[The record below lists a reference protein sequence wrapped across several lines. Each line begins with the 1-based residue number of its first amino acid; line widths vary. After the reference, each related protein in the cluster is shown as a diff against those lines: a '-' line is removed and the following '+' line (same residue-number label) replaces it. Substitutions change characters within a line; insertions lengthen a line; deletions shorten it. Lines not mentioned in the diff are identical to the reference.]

1 MGNLVAYPYE
11 KMLTRSPEKDDY
23 FPELVDSIP
32 EKVDV
37 LIWLSQILALILYT
51 ITTNPLKMQYMT
63 NTSIMRVGGV
73 SLKAISHILSALTL
87 FAGLLLITSCEK
99 EITPP
104 AYQSQLQ
111 RYHTESLALQQ
122 VTADSVHRF
131 QLKVSDFAVAYP
143 EVTSEQLYHQIRQN
157 IYDAYLVIGIEPGAW
172 GEDKEIEF
180 TFGNQ

>member
-1 MGNLVAYPYE
+1 M
-11 KMLTRSPEKDDY
+11 KDIS
-23 FPELVDSIP
+23 F
-32 EKVDV
+32 
-37 LIWLSQILALILYT
+37 
-51 ITTNPLKMQYMT
+51 
-63 NTSIMRVGGV
+63 TSIKRVGGAN
-73 SLKAISHILSALTL
+73 LRFISHILS
-87 FAGLLLITSCEK
+87 LLLLSAVLLLATSCEK

-131 QLKVSDFAVAYP
+131 QLKVSDFAVAFP

-172 GEDKEIEF
+172 GEDEHIEF
-180 TFGNQ
+180 TFGDQ

>member
-1 MGNLVAYPYE
+1 MNIYFEYISTGHRFN
-11 KMLTRSPEKDDY
+11 TR
-23 FPELVDSIP
+23 V
-32 EKVDV
+32 
-37 LIWLSQILALILYT
+37 
-51 ITTNPLKMQYMT
+51 
-63 NTSIMRVGGV
+63 V
-73 SLKAISHILSALTL
+73 ST
-87 FAGLLLITSCEK
+87 FVWGLLLTISCALSSCEK

-131 QLKVSDFAVAYP
+131 QQKVSDFAVAFP

-180 TFGNQ
+180 TFGN

>member
-1 MGNLVAYPYE
+1 
-11 KMLTRSPEKDDY
+11 
-23 FPELVDSIP
+23 
-32 EKVDV
+32 
-37 LIWLSQILALILYT
+37 
-51 ITTNPLKMQYMT
+51 MQYMT

-73 SLKAISHILSALTL
+73 SLKAISHILSILIL
-87 FAGLLLITSCEK
+87 FAGLLFTSCEK

-157 IYDAYLVIGIEPGAW
+157 I
-172 GEDKEIEF
+172 GEDEQIEF

>member
-1 MGNLVAYPYE
+1 M
-11 KMLTRSPEKDDY
+11 KDIS
-23 FPELVDSIP
+23 F
-32 EKVDV
+32 
-37 LIWLSQILALILYT
+37 
-51 ITTNPLKMQYMT
+51 
-63 NTSIMRVGGV
+63 TSIKRVGGAN
-73 SLKAISHILSALTL
+73 LRFISHILS
-87 FAGLLLITSCEK
+87 LLLLSAVLLLATSCEK

-157 IYDAYLVIGIEPGAW
+157 IYDAYLTIGIEPGAW
-172 GEDKEIEF
+172 GEDKHIEF
-180 TFGNQ
+180 TFGDQ

>member
-1 MGNLVAYPYE
+1 MWLVLSHQEPQTQYKSEIKE
-11 KMLTRSPEKDDY
+11 KT
-23 FPELVDSIP
+23 
-32 EKVDV
+32 
-37 LIWLSQILALILYT
+37 LSRQESLDGLRISQKSAKT
-51 ITTNPLKMQYMT
+51 PLFT
-63 NTSIMRVGGV
+63 EFSDGLGGV
-73 SLKAISHILSALTL
+73 SLKAISHILSILIL

-131 QLKVSDFAVAYP
+131 QLKVSDFAVAFP

-157 IYDAYLVIGIEPGAW
+157 IYDAYLTIGIEPGAW

>member
-1 MGNLVAYPYE
+1 
-11 KMLTRSPEKDDY
+11 
-23 FPELVDSIP
+23 
-32 EKVDV
+32 
-37 LIWLSQILALILYT
+37 
-51 ITTNPLKMQYMT
+51 MQYMT
-63 NTSIMRVGGV
+63 NISIMRVGGV

-131 QLKVSDFAVAYP
+131 QMKVESLAVTYP
-143 EVTSEQLYHQIRQN
+143 EVTSEELYTKIRQN
-157 IYDAYLVIGIEPGAW
+157 IYDAYLTIGIEPGTW

-180 TFGNQ
+180 TFGKY

>member
-1 MGNLVAYPYE
+1 
-11 KMLTRSPEKDDY
+11 
-23 FPELVDSIP
+23 
-32 EKVDV
+32 
-37 LIWLSQILALILYT
+37 
-51 ITTNPLKMQYMT
+51 MQYMT

-131 QLKVSDFAVAYP
+131 QMKVESLAVTYP
-143 EVTSEQLYHQIRQN
+143 EVTSEELYTKIRQN

-172 GEDKEIEF
+172 DDDEQIEF

>member
-1 MGNLVAYPYE
+1 M
-11 KMLTRSPEKDDY
+11 KDIS
-23 FPELVDSIP
+23 F
-32 EKVDV
+32 
-37 LIWLSQILALILYT
+37 
-51 ITTNPLKMQYMT
+51 
-63 NTSIMRVGGV
+63 TSIKRVGGAN
-73 SLKAISHILSALTL
+73 LRFISHILS
-87 FAGLLLITSCEK
+87 LLLLSAVLLLATSCEK

-157 IYDAYLVIGIEPGAW
+157 IYDAYLTIGIEPGAW
-172 GEDKEIEF
+172 GDDEQIEF

>member
-1 MGNLVAYPYE
+1 MVISNI
-11 KMLTRSPEKDDY
+11 
-23 FPELVDSIP
+23 SINFVHNYYKP
-32 EKVDV
+32 TEDAVYDKYKYHA
-37 LIWLSQILALILYT
+37 S
-51 ITTNPLKMQYMT
+51 
-63 NTSIMRVGGV
+63 GGV
-73 SLKAISHILSALTL
+73 FLKAISHILSALTL

-131 QLKVSDFAVAYP
+131 QMKVESLAVTYP
-143 EVTSEQLYHQIRQN
+143 EVTSEELYTKIRQN

-172 GEDKEIEF
+172 GDDKEIEF
-180 TFGNQ
+180 TFGN

>member
-1 MGNLVAYPYE
+1 M
-11 KMLTRSPEKDDY
+11 KDIS
-23 FPELVDSIP
+23 F
-32 EKVDV
+32 
-37 LIWLSQILALILYT
+37 
-51 ITTNPLKMQYMT
+51 
-63 NTSIMRVGGV
+63 TSIKRVGGAN
-73 SLKAISHILSALTL
+73 LRFISHILS
-87 FAGLLLITSCEK
+87 LLLLSAVLLLATSCEK

-172 GEDKEIEF
+172 GEDEHIEF
-180 TFGNQ
+180 TFGDQ

>member
-1 MGNLVAYPYE
+1 MHYLCTQYVDKNNEYEGHFIHEHQASGGGANL
-11 KMLTRSPEKDDY
+11 R
-23 FPELVDSIP
+23 F
-32 EKVDV
+32 
-37 LIWLSQILALILYT
+37 
-51 ITTNPLKMQYMT
+51 
-63 NTSIMRVGGV
+63 
-73 SLKAISHILSALTL
+73 ISHILSILYL

-157 IYDAYLVIGIEPGAW
+157 IYDAYLTIGIEPGAW

>member
-1 MGNLVAYPYE
+1 M
-11 KMLTRSPEKDDY
+11 
-23 FPELVDSIP
+23 
-32 EKVDV
+32 
-37 LIWLSQILALILYT
+37 YT
-51 ITTNPLKMQYMT
+51 ITTKPTEDAVYDKYKYHA
-63 NTSIMRVGGV
+63 SGGV
-73 SLKAISHILSALTL
+73 SLKTISHILSALTL

-131 QLKVSDFAVAYP
+131 QLKVSDMAVAYP
-143 EVTSEQLYHQIRQN
+143 EVTSERLYHQIRQN
-157 IYDAYLVIGIEPGAW
+157 IYDAYLTIGIEPGSW
-172 GEDKEIEF
+172 GDDEQIEF

>member
-1 MGNLVAYPYE
+1 
-11 KMLTRSPEKDDY
+11 
-23 FPELVDSIP
+23 
-32 EKVDV
+32 
-37 LIWLSQILALILYT
+37 
-51 ITTNPLKMQYMT
+51 MQYMT

-73 SLKAISHILSALTL
+73 SLKAILHISSILYL

-143 EVTSEQLYHQIRQN
+143 EVTSEQLYYQIRQN
-157 IYDAYLVIGIEPGAW
+157 IYDAYLTIGIEPGAW
-172 GEDKEIEF
+172 GDDEQIEF

>member
-1 MGNLVAYPYE
+1 M
-11 KMLTRSPEKDDY
+11 KDIS
-23 FPELVDSIP
+23 F
-32 EKVDV
+32 
-37 LIWLSQILALILYT
+37 
-51 ITTNPLKMQYMT
+51 
-63 NTSIMRVGGV
+63 TSIKRVGGAN
-73 SLKAISHILSALTL
+73 LRFISHILS
-87 FAGLLLITSCEK
+87 LLLLSAVLLLATSCEK

-157 IYDAYLVIGIEPGAW
+157 IYDAYLVIGIEPGSW
-172 GEDKEIEF
+172 GEDKQIEF

>member
-1 MGNLVAYPYE
+1 MVIKKIIAFPLVFCPICITFAHN
-11 KMLTRSPEKDDY
+11 MLTK
-23 FPELVDSIP
+23 
-32 EKVDV
+32 
-37 LIWLSQILALILYT
+37 
-51 ITTNPLKMQYMT
+51 TTNMKDISF
-63 NTSIMRVGGV
+63 TSIKRVGGAN
-73 SLKAISHILSALTL
+73 LRFISHILS
-87 FAGLLLITSCEK
+87 LLLLS
-99 EITPP
+99 

-180 TFGNQ
+180 TFGKY

>member
-1 MGNLVAYPYE
+1 
-11 KMLTRSPEKDDY
+11 
-23 FPELVDSIP
+23 
-32 EKVDV
+32 
-37 LIWLSQILALILYT
+37 
-51 ITTNPLKMQYMT
+51 MQYMT
-63 NTSIMRVGGV
+63 NTSIMRVGGG

-131 QLKVSDFAVAYP
+131 QLKVSDFAVAFP

-180 TFGNQ
+180 TFGNY

>member
-1 MGNLVAYPYE
+1 M
-11 KMLTRSPEKDDY
+11 KDIS
-23 FPELVDSIP
+23 FSSI
-32 EKVDV
+32 K
-37 LIWLSQILALILYT
+37 
-51 ITTNPLKMQYMT
+51 
-63 NTSIMRVGGV
+63 RVGGAN
-73 SLKAISHILSALTL
+73 LRFISHILS
-87 FAGLLLITSCEK
+87 LLLLSAVLLLATSCEK

-157 IYDAYLVIGIEPGAW
+157 IYDAYLVIGIEPSAW
-172 GEDKEIEF
+172 GEDEHIEF
-180 TFGNQ
+180 TFGDQ

>member
-1 MGNLVAYPYE
+1 
-11 KMLTRSPEKDDY
+11 
-23 FPELVDSIP
+23 
-32 EKVDV
+32 
-37 LIWLSQILALILYT
+37 
-51 ITTNPLKMQYMT
+51 MQYMT
-63 NTSIMRVGGV
+63 NTSIMRECGD
-73 SLKAISHILSALTL
+73 SLKAISHILSILTL
-87 FAGLLLITSCEK
+87 FAGLLLLTSCEK

-131 QLKVSDFAVAYP
+131 QLKVSDFAVAFP

-172 GEDKEIEF
+172 GDDEQIEF

>member
-1 MGNLVAYPYE
+1 M
-11 KMLTRSPEKDDY
+11 KDIS
-23 FPELVDSIP
+23 F
-32 EKVDV
+32 
-37 LIWLSQILALILYT
+37 
-51 ITTNPLKMQYMT
+51 
-63 NTSIMRVGGV
+63 TSIKRVGGAN
-73 SLKAISHILSALTL
+73 LRFISHILS
-87 FAGLLLITSCEK
+87 LLLLSAVLLLATSCEK

-131 QLKVSDFAVAYP
+131 QLKVSDFAVAFP

-157 IYDAYLVIGIEPGAW
+157 IYDAYLVIGIEPDVW

>member
-1 MGNLVAYPYE
+1 M
-11 KMLTRSPEKDDY
+11 KDIS
-23 FPELVDSIP
+23 FSSI
-32 EKVDV
+32 K
-37 LIWLSQILALILYT
+37 
-51 ITTNPLKMQYMT
+51 
-63 NTSIMRVGGV
+63 RVGGAN
-73 SLKAISHILSALTL
+73 LRFISHILS
-87 FAGLLLITSCEK
+87 LLLLSAVLLLATSCEK

-131 QLKVSDFAVAYP
+131 QLKVSDFAVAFP

-157 IYDAYLVIGIEPGAW
+157 IYNAYLTIGIEPGAW
-172 GEDKEIEF
+172 GDDEQIEF

>member
-1 MGNLVAYPYE
+1 
-11 KMLTRSPEKDDY
+11 
-23 FPELVDSIP
+23 
-32 EKVDV
+32 
-37 LIWLSQILALILYT
+37 
-51 ITTNPLKMQYMT
+51 MQYMT

-73 SLKAISHILSALTL
+73 SLKAISHILSILIL

-131 QLKVSDFAVAYP
+131 QLKVSDFAVAFP

-172 GEDKEIEF
+172 GADEHIEF

>member
-1 MGNLVAYPYE
+1 MVTKKILAFPLVFRPICITFAHN
-11 KMLTRSPEKDDY
+11 MLTK
-23 FPELVDSIP
+23 
-32 EKVDV
+32 
-37 LIWLSQILALILYT
+37 
-51 ITTNPLKMQYMT
+51 TTNMKDISF
-63 NTSIMRVGGV
+63 TSIKRVGGAN
-73 SLKAISHILSALTL
+73 LRFISHILS
-87 FAGLLLITSCEK
+87 LLLLSAVLLLATSCEK

-104 AYQSQLQ
+104 VYQSQLQ

-143 EVTSEQLYHQIRQN
+143 EVTSEQLYYQIRQN

-180 TFGNQ
+180 TFGKY

>member
-1 MGNLVAYPYE
+1 M
-11 KMLTRSPEKDDY
+11 
-23 FPELVDSIP
+23 
-32 EKVDV
+32 
-37 LIWLSQILALILYT
+37 
-51 ITTNPLKMQYMT
+51 
-63 NTSIMRVGGV
+63 
-73 SLKAISHILSALTL
+73 KAISHILSILIL

-131 QLKVSDFAVAYP
+131 QQKVSDFAVAYP

-172 GEDKEIEF
+172 GDQKTIGFEF
-180 TFGNQ
+180 GQ

>member
-1 MGNLVAYPYE
+1 M
-11 KMLTRSPEKDDY
+11 KDIS
-23 FPELVDSIP
+23 F
-32 EKVDV
+32 
-37 LIWLSQILALILYT
+37 
-51 ITTNPLKMQYMT
+51 
-63 NTSIMRVGGV
+63 TSIKRVGEAN
-73 SLKAISHILSALTL
+73 LRFISHILS
-87 FAGLLLITSCEK
+87 LLLLSAVLLLATSCEK

-172 GEDKEIEF
+172 GEDEHIEF
-180 TFGNQ
+180 TFGDQ

>member
-1 MGNLVAYPYE
+1 M
-11 KMLTRSPEKDDY
+11 KDIS
-23 FPELVDSIP
+23 F
-32 EKVDV
+32 
-37 LIWLSQILALILYT
+37 
-51 ITTNPLKMQYMT
+51 
-63 NTSIMRVGGV
+63 TSIKRVGGAN
-73 SLKAISHILSALTL
+73 LRFISHILS
-87 FAGLLLITSCEK
+87 LLLLSAVLLLATSCEK

-131 QLKVSDFAVAYP
+131 QLKVSDFAVAFP

-157 IYDAYLVIGIEPGAW
+157 IYDAYLTIGIEPGAW
-172 GEDKEIEF
+172 GEDKDIDF

>member
-1 MGNLVAYPYE
+1 
-11 KMLTRSPEKDDY
+11 
-23 FPELVDSIP
+23 
-32 EKVDV
+32 
-37 LIWLSQILALILYT
+37 
-51 ITTNPLKMQYMT
+51 MT

-104 AYQSQLQ
+104 AYQSQLLS
-111 RYHTESLALQQ
+111 YHTESLALQQ

-131 QLKVSDFAVAYP
+131 QMKVESLAVTYP
-143 EVTSEQLYHQIRQN
+143 EVTSEELYTKIRQN

-172 GEDKEIEF
+172 GDDKEIEF
-180 TFGNQ
+180 TFGN